1 MADRMIGELPHA
13 SELQDS
19 SLLVMEQSGQAMN
32 ISGAQLKEYAK
43 AGVQSYV
50 EQAAT
55 SATNAAASA
64 AAAANSAA
72 AADIFAKSAAK
83 SEQSAKEYSGKPP
96 IIQNGTWWTWN
107 ASMGK
112 YVGTGEVAKGNVM
125 YATFMVNPTTG
136 ELWMYT
142 DTDYAGP
149 TFRIVNGNLEVV
161 LNHG

>member
-1 MADRMIGELPHA
+1 MADRTIGDLPHA

-19 SLLVMEQSGQAMN
+19 SLLVMEQGGQAMN

-43 AGVQSYV
+43 AGAKDYV
-50 EQAAT
+50 EQADT

-64 AAAANSAA
+64 DAAAKSAN
-72 AADIFAKSAAK
+72 AADIFAQSAAK

-96 IIQNGTWWTWN
+96 TIQNGTWWTWN
-107 ASMGK
+107 ASTGE
-112 YVGTGEVAKGNVM
+112 YVDTGEVAKGNVM

-149 TFRIVNGNLEVV
+149 KFRLVDGNLEVV